1 MSAAA
6 ILPKFFP
13 VQYVMPIIFKVQKVT
28 QSDWIN
34 LSKAGTIVKGVVGV
48 VANVTPVGA
57 AANVAE
63 TLTYGPADIANGG
76 TAYTATDTTI
86 AVDGM
91 LYDGINPRIAPY
103 YLLTGGGEI
112 LEVIADS
119 LPLTAASTL
128 TVKRGCLGT
137 TATATGLANNDRCA
151 ILNQVVLGASAVG
164 FVSGRAE
171 PLPTDSG
178 TKPFA

>member
-1 MSAAA
+1 MAADA
-6 ILPKFFP
+6 ILPSFFP
-13 VQYVMPIIFKVQKVT
+13 VQYVAPIIFKVQKVT
-28 QSDWIN
+28 QYDWVN
-34 LSKAGTIVKGVVGV
+34 LSKSGAIVKGVVGV

-63 TLTYGPADIANGG
+63 TLTYGPADINNGG
-76 TAYTATDTTI
+76 TAYSATDTSI

-91 LYDGINPRIAPY
+91 YASTNPRIAPY
-103 YLLTGGGEI
+103 YLRTGGGEI

-119 LPLTAASTL
+119 TPTLAPSTL
-128 TVKRGCLGT
+128 PVTRGGLGT

-151 ILNQVVLGASAVG
+151 IMNQIVLGSSTVG
-164 FVSGRAE
+164 FVIGRAE
-171 PLPTDSG
+171 QLPTDSG